1 MKRNGVYKV
10 FVICL
15 LCFLFC
21 TVFFACGK
29 ETPTNATTST
39 TANTTTETGLTF
51 EPSDNFVIEVDLAAI
66 DYPETASVIHA
77 KRIIFDYEA
86 GKEALGFLLPEQIL
100 IDERFDSVAKV
111 IIAKDNTYQ
120 SSLNVSYDPWQEG
133 MSHDMRQPTGFAYF
147 VRRLVDGGS
156 PLHTMCTD
164 PHHWQASRWR
174 TISPYVTSEELSDLS
189 LADAQLTLTDIMRD
203 LGVSAADLPEIDLD
217 YTRAILSENQF
228 SVAYSETLSVSPE
241 DFGWTAEK
249 LALQP
254 DAYTV
259 RFRQKIAG
267 IPLNWME
274 WNSRIAQQTVEAVR
288 QQVHGSVAT
297 DGTLSLTMGNLV
309 SPHTYGETRNI
320 VSPMVVV
327 EQLNDMIAA
336 SLSDGVYYLS
346 DIELC
351 YAIFETDVRDE
362 LVLYPYWVVPLEYEG
377 YLVGSGVVRTN
388 LDRDIY
394 AFNAFTGELV
404 NSVSLPVE

>member
-1 MKRNGVYKV
+1 
-10 FVICL
+10 
-15 LCFLFC
+15 
-21 TVFFACGK
+21 
-29 ETPTNATTST
+29 
-39 TANTTTETGLTF
+39 LTF

-100 IDERFDSVAKV
+100 IDERFDSVEKV

-133 MSHDMRQPTGFAYF
+133 MSHDMRQPTGFAHF

-156 PLHTMCTD
+156 PLHTMCTN
-164 PHHWQASRWR
+164 PLYWQASSWR

-189 LADAQLTLTDIMRD
+189 LADAQSVLTDIMRD

-228 SVAYSETLSVSPE
+228 SVAYSETLSWPEEVSPE
-241 DFGWTAEK
+241 DYGWTAEK

-274 WNSRIAQQTVEAVR
+274 WNSRIAQKTVEAVR

-297 DGTLSLTMGNLV
+297 DGTLSLTMSNMV
-309 SPHTYGETRNI
+309 SPHTYGEARNI

-336 SLSDGVYYLS
+336 SLTDDIYYLS

-362 LVLYPYWVVPLEYEG
+362 LVLYPYWIVPLEVETDI
-377 YLVGSGVVRTN
+377 SGTGRTRVN
-388 LDRDIY
+388 WDRDIY